1 MDNISE
7 NQYCA
12 DLRHRNGERAAE
24 RGTPNGGSN
33 WLEEKDAWS
42 ARGTFK
48 INFILY
54 RKVHFVEREKC

>member
-1 MDNISE
+1 MQISDTEMDKE
-7 NQYCA
+7 Q
-12 DLRHRNGERAAE
+12 EKE

-48 INFILY
+48 INFIFY
-54 RKVHFVEREKC
+54 RKAHFVEREKC